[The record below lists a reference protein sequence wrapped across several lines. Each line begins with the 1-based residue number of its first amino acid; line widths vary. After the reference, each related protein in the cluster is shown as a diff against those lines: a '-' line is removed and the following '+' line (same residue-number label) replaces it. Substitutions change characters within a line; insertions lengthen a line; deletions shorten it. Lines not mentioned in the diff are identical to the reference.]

1 LLKKVG
7 VERVYRELRQALF
20 LIGLC
25 RRRKIDLCY
34 FNNGNLLIAALFAY
48 LGIGRVVLR
57 LMGAYPIMK
66 DIVAARKSPAAWIEY
81 RAYRA
86 PYAHVICS
94 QDGSGGEWFMD
105 RGLGAEVPRSMLLNG
120 VDPVYTEKK
129 DQEDAKKR
137 VGVEPGRPLILF
149 VGKMEPA
156 KGCMEFLQAINALAK
171 ERQESFTAVMIGK
184 GPQLQSVQEMAKR
197 DGVDRYVRV
206 IPSVP
211 HRSIVEWHQAADIY
225 VSMNLLGGLSNA
237 NLEAMRSGGC
247 VVMLAG
253 DKDKHVDE
261 TTDQMLDE
269 GCVVRIGRER
279 AVENLKE
286 ALKELLDNP
295 GKRKAIGEKMARV
308 AKHMIPTWDERIQN
322 ELQLLR
328 RVAAGERF

>member
-1 LLKKVG
+1 LKRFG

-20 LIGLC
+20 LAALC
-25 RRRKIDLCY
+25 RRKKIDLCY
-34 FNNGNLLIAALFAY
+34 FNNGNLVIAALFAY

-66 DIVAARKSPAAWIEY
+66 DIVVARKSPAAWIEY

-94 QDGSGGEWFMD
+94 QDGSGGEWFME
-105 RGLGAEVPRSMLLNG
+105 RGLSPGVPRSMLLNG
-120 VDPVYTEKK
+120 VDPVYKERG
-129 DQEDAKKR
+129 DQEDAKR
-137 VGVEPGRPLILF
+137 RLGVEPERPLILF

-156 KGCMEFLQAINALAK
+156 KGCLEFLQAITALAK
-171 ERQESFTAVMIGK
+171 ERRGPFTAVMIGK
-184 GPQLQSVQEMAKR
+184 GPQLESVQEMAKR
-197 DGVDRYVRV
+197 DGCDRYVRV

-247 VVMLAG
+247 VVMLAV
-253 DKDKHVDE
+253 DKEKHVDE
-261 TTDQMLDE
+261 TTDQLLDE
-269 GCVVRIGRER
+269 GCVVRIERER
-279 AVENLKE
+279 AVENLKD
-286 ALKELLDNP
+286 ALNDLLDNP
-295 GKRKAIGEKMARV
+295 EKRRTIGEKMGKV
-308 AKHMIPTWDERIQN
+308 AKEMIPTWDERIQS
-322 ELQLLR
+322 EIQLLR